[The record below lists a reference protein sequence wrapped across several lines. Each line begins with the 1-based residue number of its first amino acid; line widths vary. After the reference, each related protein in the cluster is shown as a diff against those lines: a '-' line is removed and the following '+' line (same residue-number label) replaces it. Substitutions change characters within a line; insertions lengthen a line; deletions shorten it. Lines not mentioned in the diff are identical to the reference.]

1 VAADRRAGG
10 EVPGSSAARIARV
23 AAPYLFIGPALLGLA
38 LFKLYPILVGLAASL
53 FDYEAISGRKAWVGL
68 GNYRELLAD
77 GLFWRACWNTFLFN
91 AVVTPLQVILALG
104 LAVLVNRRLPGMAVF
119 RAIFFVPAVISLV
132 VASIVWDLIYNP
144 DNGLANSLLAV
155 LGVPPQPF
163 LVSARQAM
171 GAVIAMVTWKGVG
184 YWMVIF
190 LAGLQAIPGVFR
202 EAALLDGASAW
213 QFFWRVT
220 LPLLVRTIVF
230 VVVADTAINF
240 LLFAPMYIMTQGGP
254 SDSTTVLMFEVYRN
268 AFVYFRLGY
277 ASAVSTVLLAL
288 MLVVV
293 LVQFRV
299 LRPRVEY

>member
-1 VAADRRAGG
+1 V
-10 EVPGSSAARIARV
+10 
-23 AAPYLFIGPALLGLA
+23 GPALAGLA
-38 LFKLYPILVGLAASL
+38 VFKLYPILVGLAASL
-53 FDYEAISGRKAWVGL
+53 YDYEAISGRRAWIGL

-77 GLFWRACWNTFLFN
+77 PLFWRACWNTFLFN
-91 AVVTPLQVILALG
+91 AVVTPLQVVLALG

-119 RAIFFVPAVISLV
+119 RSLFFVPAVISLV
-132 VASIVWDLIYNP
+132 VASIVWDLMYNP

-190 LAGLQAIPGVFR
+190 LAGLQAIPGVYR
-202 EAALLDGASAW
+202 EAAVIDGAAPW

-220 LPLLVRTIVF
+220 LPLLLRTLVF
-230 VVVADTAINF
+230 VVVANTAINF

-277 ASAVSTVLLAL
+277 ASAVSTVLLAAML
-288 MLVVV
+288 LVVV
-293 LVQFRV
+293 VQFRL

>member
-1 VAADRRAGG
+1 VRGRGDAARRAG
-10 EVPGSSAARIARV
+10 
-23 AAPYLFIGPALLGLA
+23 PYLFVAPALAGLA
-38 LFKLYPILVGLAASL
+38 VFKLYPILVGLWVSL
-53 FDYEAISGRKAWVGL
+53 FDYEAISGRRRWIGL
-68 GNYRELLAD
+68 GNYRELFAD
-77 GLFWRACWNTFLFN
+77 PLFWRACRNTFVFN
-91 AVVTPLQVILALG
+91 AIVTPLQVVLSLG
-104 LAVLVNRRLPGMAVF
+104 LAVLVNRRLPGVAVF

-155 LGVPPQPF
+155 VGLPPQPF

-171 GAVIAMVTWKGVG
+171 GAIIAMVTWKGVG

-190 LAGLQAIPGVFR
+190 LAGLQAIPSVFR
-202 EAALLDGASAW
+202 EAALIDGASAG
-213 QFFWRVT
+213 QFFRRVT
-220 LPLLVRTIVF
+220 LPLLTRTIAF

-240 LLFAPMYIMTQGGP
+240 LLFAPMYVMTQGGP

-288 MLVVV
+288 MLLVV
-293 LVQFRV
+293 LLQFRL

>member
-1 VAADRRAGG
+1 LFRSQSLTPARAT
-10 EVPGSSAARIARV
+10 AL
-23 AAPYLFIGPALLGLA
+23 APYLFVAPALAGLVV
-38 LFKLYPILVGLAASL
+38 FKLYPIVVGVAASF
-53 FDYEAISGRKAWVGL
+53 FDYEAISGRRSFIGL
-68 GNYRELLAD
+68 GNYHELFAD
-77 GLFWRACWNTFLFN
+77 PLFWRACWNTFLFN
-91 AVVTPLQVILALG
+91 AVVTPLQVVLALG

-119 RAIFFVPAVISLV
+119 RSIFFVPAVISLV
-132 VASIVWDLIYNP
+132 VASIIWDLIYNP
-144 DNGLANSLLAV
+144 DNGLANSLLAA

-184 YWMVIF
+184 YWMVVF

-202 EAALLDGASAW
+202 EAALIDGASAW

-240 LLFAPMYIMTQGGP
+240 LLFAPMYVMTQGGP

-277 ASAVSTVLLAL
+277 ASAVSTVLLAVML
-288 MLVVV
+288 LVVV
-293 LVQFRV
+293 IQFRV

>member
-1 VAADRRAGG
+1 MGVRGT
-10 EVPGSSAARIARV
+10 AAR
-23 AAPYLFIGPALLGLA
+23 AAVPYLFVAPALVGLA
-38 LFKLYPILVGLAASL
+38 VFKLYPILVGLAASF
-53 FDYEAISGRKAWVGL
+53 FDYEAISGRKAWIGL
-68 GNYRELLAD
+68 GNYRELFGDA
-77 GLFWRACWNTFLFN
+77 LFWRACWNTFLFN
-91 AVVTPLQVILALG
+91 AVVTPLQVVLALG
-104 LAVLVNRRLPGMAVF
+104 LAVLVNRRLPGMTVF
-119 RAIFFVPAVISLV
+119 RSLFFVPAVISLV

-155 LGVPPQPF
+155 FGVPPQPF
-163 LVSARQAM
+163 LASARQAM
-171 GAVIAMVTWKGVG
+171 GAVVAMVTWKGVG

-190 LAGLQAIPGVFR
+190 LAGLQAVPGVFR
-202 EAALLDGASAW
+202 EAAVLDGASAW

-220 LPLLVRTIVF
+220 LPLLVRTIAF

-277 ASAVSTVLLAL
+277 ASAVSTVLLTI
-288 MLVVV
+288 MVVV
-293 LVQFRV
+293 VVVQFRV

>member
-1 VAADRRAGG
+1 VTATRPGG
-10 EVPGSSAARIARV
+10 ARS
-23 AAPYLFIGPALLGLA
+23 AAPYLFVAPALAGL
-38 LFKLYPILVGLAASL
+38 LVFKLYPILVGLWASL
-53 FDYEAISGRKAWVGL
+53 FDYEAISGRRTWVGL

-77 GLFWRACWNTFLFN
+77 PLFWRACWNTFVFN
-91 AVVTPLQVILALG
+91 AIVTPLQVVLSLG
-104 LAVLVNRRLPGMAVF
+104 LAVLVNRRLRGMAVF
-119 RAIFFVPAVISLV
+119 RSIFFVPAVISLV

-144 DNGLANSLLAV
+144 DNGLANSLLAL
-155 LGVPPQPF
+155 LGIPPQPF

-171 GAVIAMVTWKGVG
+171 GAIIAMVTWKGVG

-190 LAGLQAIPGVFR
+190 LAGLQAIPSVFR
-202 EAALLDGASAW
+202 EAALIDGASPG
-213 QFFWRVT
+213 QFFRRVT
-220 LPLLVRTIVF
+220 LPLLTRTVVF

-277 ASAVSTVLLAL
+277 ASAVSTVLLVVML
-288 MLVVV
+288 LVV
-293 LVQFRV
+293 LLQFRI

>member
-1 VAADRRAGG
+1 MPCWPATRS
-10 EVPGSSAARIARV
+10 EVKPRGAARRL
-23 AAPYLFIGPALLGLA
+23 AAPYLFVAPALLGLA
-38 LFKLYPILVGLAASL
+38 LFKLYPIGVGLAASF
-53 FDYEAISGRKAWVGL
+53 FDYEAISGRKAWIGL

-77 GLFWRACWNTFLFN
+77 PLFWRACWNTFLFN
-91 AVVTPLQVILALG
+91 AVVTPLQVVLALG
-104 LAVLVNRRLPGMAVF
+104 LAVLVNRRLPGMSVF
-119 RAIFFVPAVISLV
+119 RAVFFVPAVVSLV

-144 DNGLANSLLAV
+144 DHGLANSLLAV
-155 LGVPPQPF
+155 FGVPPQPF

-240 LLFAPMYIMTQGGP
+240 LLFAPMYVMTQGGP
-254 SDSTTVLMFEVYRN
+254 SDATTVLMFEVYRN

-277 ASAVSTVLLAL
+277 ASAVSTLLLAL

-293 LVQFRV
+293 VVQFRV